1 MTTETA
7 SATTTNGA
15 QAPEMIKGATLL
27 ARSLKQQGVDYMFG
41 VVGFP
46 ITELAAYAQRE
57 GIKYVGMRNEQ
68 AASYA
73 AQAASYILGRPQ
85 ACAVVSG
92 PGVVHGLAGLA
103 NAKSNCWPMIL
114 IGGASAVSQN
124 GMGAFQE
131 ENQVEIA
138 RPHSKYAHALD
149 RTDRIPYYVEQ
160 AVRTSLYGRPG
171 PAYLDAPDDILT
183 AEIPIDT
190 IRPANVVPDPPRP
203 GVPDRDIEAALAT
216 LKSAERP
223 LVIVGKGMAW
233 ARAENEVQELI
244 ERTQLPFLPTP
255 MGKGVVDDD
264 HPLAVSPARTLALR
278 EADVVL
284 LLGARLNWILHFGR
298 SPRWA
303 DNVRIIQVDI
313 AAEEIGTNVPAEV
326 ALVGDG
332 QAIVA
337 QLNRALEDEPWQY
350 PAETTWRT
358 ALQSKVDENVAISN
372 SLMADESTPLNYYRV
387 LKEVRDTLPEDT
399 IIVSEGANTMDIGR
413 TVLPNKG
420 ARTRLDAGSYGTMG
434 VGLGFAIGAAVAR
447 PGTRIVAV
455 EGDAAF
461 GFSGMEYETMVR
473 HKLPITIVVI
483 NNNGIGGGIAELPVD
498 RDPPPGVY
506 SPDARYERIADMFG
520 GRGYY
525 VTAPAELGPA
535 LSEANSGDGPA
546 IVHIRIDPRAG
557 RKPQQF
563 GWHTPTN

>member
-1 MTTETA
+1 
-7 SATTTNGA
+7 
-15 QAPEMIKGATLL
+15 
-27 ARSLKQQGVDYMFG
+27 MFG

-57 GIKYVGMRNEQ
+57 GIRYVGMRNEQ

-203 GVPDRDIEAALAT
+203 GVPDRDIEAALAA

-233 ARAENEVQELI
+233 AHAEHEVRELI

-264 HPLAVSPARTLALR
+264 HPLAVAPARTLALR

-298 SPRWA
+298 PPRWA
-303 DNVRIIQVDI
+303 ENVRIIQVDI

-332 QAIVA
+332 QAVVG
-337 QLNRALEDEPWQY
+337 QLNRALEEEPWQY
-350 PAETTWRT
+350 PAETTWRS
-358 ALQSKVDENVAISN
+358 ALQSKVDENVEISN

-434 VGLGFAIGAAVAR
+434 VGLGFAIGAAVAQ

-473 HKLPITIVVI
+473 YKLPITIVVI
-483 NNNGIGGGIAELPVD
+483 NNNGIGGGIAELPED

-506 SPDARYERIADMFG
+506 SPGARYERIADMFG

-525 VTAPAELGPA
+525 VTTPAELEPA